1 MAIFHV
7 EYFSNALRRV
17 MPLTV
22 LLPVEAPDIPG
33 MPPQPSPIPF
43 RTLYLLH
50 GYSGS
55 HRDWLHGSRI
65 DMLSRLHRVA
75 VVMPSSENSFYLDD
89 EVRGA
94 MYGKM
99 TGEEIVSF
107 TRTVFPLSDKRGDTA
122 IAGLSMGGFGAMR
135 TGLRYPETFGSIVA
149 LSSAFITDM
158 VDAMKPEDPN
168 PIAPYSY
175 YRHTFGE
182 MGQVLGSD
190 RDPKALA
197 RRLVEADAALPRIYM
212 ACGAEDF
219 LIESN
224 RSFHAHLETL
234 GVPHDYTEG
243 TGVHDWVYW
252 DAHIERAMEW
262 LYGKPLVPQM
272 G

>member
-7 EYFSNALRRV
+7 EYFSNAMHRT

-22 LLPVEAPDIPG
+22 LLPIEAPNIPEAAAI
-33 MPPQPSPIPF
+33 PSPMPF
-43 RTLYLLH
+43 KTLYLLH

-55 HRDWLHGSRI
+55 HRDWLHSSSI
-65 DMLSRLHRVA
+65 DALSRLYRVA
-75 VVMPSSENSFYLDD
+75 VVMPSAENSFYLDD
-89 EVRGA
+89 EIRDA
-94 MYGKM
+94 YYGKM

-107 TRTVFPLSDKRGDTA
+107 TRTAFPLSDKREDTA
-122 IAGLSMGGFGAMR
+122 IGGLSMGGFGAMR
-135 TGLRYPETFGSIVA
+135 TGLRYPRTFGAIIA

-158 VDAMKPEDPN
+158 VDALKPEDQN
-168 PIAPYSY
+168 PIATYSY

-182 MGQVLGSD
+182 RGQVLGSD

-197 RRLVEADAALPRIYM
+197 SKLVEAGADLPRIYM

-219 LIESN
+219 LIEPN

-234 GVPHDYTEG
+234 GVPHDYAEG
-243 TGVHDWVYW
+243 SGVHDWVYW
-252 DAHIERAMEW
+252 DAHIERAMTW
-262 LYGKPLVPQM
+262 LYGAPQLPEQ